1 MKTQRPKSR
10 QALALLICA
19 AAFAALSAC
28 QAPLEVVDRAS
39 PSRAPD
45 QRVTLRLDP
54 QRAIVYS
61 SSTGRAFSAS
71 VYNPGPMAVLVAR
84 RVAGADV
91 EQVRVNGEQTT
102 LVNCAPGESVTFSNA
117 SIGYANVRVAVW
129 GQGAVGMRYD
139 TEPLRAEA
147 DAPLVR

>member
-1 MKTQRPKSR
+1 MLTACRLNR
-10 QALALLICA
+10 HVLALLCCA
-19 AAFAALSAC
+19 AASATMSAC
-28 QAPLEVVDRAS
+28 QAPPEVVDRAS

-54 QRAIVYS
+54 QQAVVYS

-71 VYNPGPMAVLVAR
+71 VYNPGPMAVMVAR

-102 LVNCAPGESVTFSNA
+102 LVNCAPGEAVTFSNT
-117 SIGYANVRVAVW
+117 SIGYANVRLAVW
-129 GQGAVGMRYD
+129 GEGAVGMRYE
-139 TEPLRAEA
+139 TETARPEA
-147 DAPLVR
+147 SEPLVR